1 MHLSLER
8 STQAYEEA
16 LIGLSILYILI
27 RTYYKPEIIKDD
39 GHLLHLVIKQTNS
52 ILETSFELTALHQFD
67 QVMSDLDILKLGS
80 TLSWM

>member
-1 MHLSLER
+1 ME
-8 STQAYEEA
+8 AYEEV

-52 ILETSFELTALHQFD
+52 IIETSFELTPLHQFD
-67 QVMSDLDILKLGS
+67 QVMSDLDILKFGFTVS
-80 TLSWM
+80 